1 MEMNENIGYITKEKY
16 VSLSLTKKEKTLKE
30 KKRKNLTNFEFKLQ
44 PEIELT
50 FNQ

>member
-1 MEMNENIGYITKEKY
+1 MNENIGYITKEKY
-16 VSLSLTKKEKTLKE
+16 VSLFNKKNTKRKKE
-30 KKRKNLTNFEFKLQ
+30 NLTNFEFKLQ

>member
-1 MEMNENIGYITKEKY
+1 MNENIGYITKKKY
-16 VSLSLTKKEKTLKE
+16 VSLFNKKITLKE
-30 KKRKNLTNFEFKLQ
+30 KKKNLTNFEFKLQ

>member
-1 MEMNENIGYITKEKY
+1 MEMNENIGYIIKEKY
-16 VSLSLTKKEKTLKE
+16 VSLFNKKKNTKR

>member
-1 MEMNENIGYITKEKY
+1 MEMNENIGYITKKKY
-16 VSLSLTKKEKTLKE
+16 VSLFNKKEKTLKE
-30 KKRKNLTNFEFKLQ
+30 KRKNLTNFEFKLQ

>member
-1 MEMNENIGYITKEKY
+1 MNENIGYITKEKY

-30 KKRKNLTNFEFKLQ
+30 KRKNLTNFEFKLQ